1 VRREVSTGVGDGVER
16 RSTGGVECERTS
28 AKAKSALQRSRRQ
41 TAVISVE
48 RVTAWNTSGSSIL
61 GSHRF
66 EHQFLDRVSDDR
78 LRDGRGGIGGKQQL
92 AQDDASAIRIEFAL
106 VKVCSF
112 DSSDDGE
119 TRRDVD
125 RLRQLL
131 VKVTHVAF
139 WKFDEAATL
148 GENSIWLGHPTS
160 ERIFQR
166 QGPSAIGDRF

>member
-1 VRREVSTGVGDGVER
+1 
-16 RSTGGVECERTS
+16 
-28 AKAKSALQRSRRQ
+28 
-41 TAVISVE
+41 
-48 RVTAWNTSGSSIL
+48 VTAWNTSGSSIL

-78 LRDGRGGIGGKQQL
+78 LRDGRGGIGGEQQL

-131 VKVTHVAF
+131 VKVTQVAF

-148 GENSIWLGHPTS
+148 GDNSIWLGYPTA
-160 ERIFQR
+160 ERIYHR